1 MNIQK
6 IFTKIRNCINEKEDE
21 LLLIVDNKFEKEY
34 FNKKINKNFEKLPIK
49 VTKSLEKGKII
60 KDKWNANE
68 LNKKINDCLNIE
80 ENINEIKK

>member
-34 FNKKINKNFEKLPIK
+34 FNKKINKN
-49 VTKSLEKGKII
+49 
-60 KDKWNANE
+60 
-68 LNKKINDCLNIE
+68 IE
-80 ENINEIKK
+80 NYLLK